1 MILDLFQ
8 LLSEQDIN
16 CYFQTHLNECFLLST
31 EALSILSLVP
41 VRDNLIEK
49 ILIKSSS
56 LPGRPCSVSLL
67 LHDDGDLGSGGVR
80 ALI

>member
-8 LLSEQDIN
+8 VLSEQDIN
-16 CYFQTHLNECFLLST
+16 CYFQTYLSECFLLST

-41 VRDNLIEK
+41 VRDDLIGK

-56 LPGRPCSVSLL
+56 FTWLPLL
-67 LHDDGDLGSGGVR
+67 SQPVAAR
-80 ALI
+80 RQ